1 MSAETLGERR
11 DIRWRFLLLRKG
23 CACGCEAGGMSA
35 SGAPEGRGL
44 ASGGE
49 LPWAAVPA
57 EVAELVRP
65 GLPGVVEDIIAAV
78 RAEVVEYDQPLEG
91 EFGRLIREGAGA
103 ALQQFV
109 DLLGRD
115 VDLPDDGVYEAIGRA
130 EFRAGRTL
138 DALQSAYRVGARVV
152 WRAAVELAE
161 DSLDSRVL
169 VVFAEAI
176 FAYID
181 RLADAAVAG
190 YAREQSMREGSVQ
203 TRRHALLDLLL
214 RGEARNPV
222 AVERAAEQAGWPLPA
237 QLAVVALGAG
247 DPLRVVHRMPVGTIG
262 TTLEAGGVLVVP
274 DPDGPGRR
282 RQLAAGLRRQLGVL
296 GPTVPWARAHESAR
310 RAVTGWRLHAAG
322 RLGSDVLACADEHLL
337 DLALVADE
345 ALARDFVDTRLA
357 PLQAMSPAARD
368 RATETLRAWLD
379 AHGDVTAT
387 ASVLHIH
394 PQSVRYR
401 LAGLRQA
408 FAGALDD
415 PAGRLEL
422 AAALRASE
430 LLGGLD

>member
-1 MSAETLGERR
+1 
-11 DIRWRFLLLRKG
+11 
-23 CACGCEAGGMSA
+23 MSA

-57 EVAELVRP
+57 ELAELVRP

-203 TRRHALLDLLL
+203 TRRHALLDMLL
-214 RGEARNPV
+214 RGEARDPV
-222 AVERAAEQAGWPLPA
+222 AVERAAEQAGWPLPVE
-237 QLAVVALGAG
+237 LAVVALGAG

-262 TTLEAGGVLVVP
+262 TTLDAGGVLVVP

-282 RQLAAGLRRQLGVL
+282 RQLAAGLRGQLGVL

-310 RAVTGWRLHAAG
+310 RAVTGWPLHAAG
-322 RLGSDVLACADEHLL
+322 RLGDDVLACADEHLL

-357 PLQAMSPAARD
+357 PVQAMKPAARD

-387 ASVLHIH
+387 ARVLHIH

-401 LAGLRQA
+401 LAGLRQS

>member
-1 MSAETLGERR
+1 MSPSGAQKRR
-11 DIRWRFLLLRKG
+11 G
-23 CACGCEAGGMSA
+23 PA
-35 SGAPEGRGL
+35 SGAEM
-44 ASGGE
+44 
-49 LPWAAVPA
+49 PWAAVPA

-91 EFGRLIREGAGA
+91 EFGRLIREGAAA

-130 EFRAGRTL
+130 EYRAGRTL
-138 DALQSAYRVGARVV
+138 DALQSAYRVGARVA
-152 WRAAVELAE
+152 WRAAVELAGT
-161 DSLDSRVL
+161 SLDSRVL

-181 RLADAAVAG
+181 RLADAAVSG
-190 YAREQSMREGSVQ
+190 YAREQSFREGSVQ
-203 TRRHALLDLLL
+203 ARRHALVELLL
-214 RGEARNPV
+214 RGEARDRA

-237 QLAVVALGAG
+237 QLAVVALGDG

-262 TTLEAGGVLVVP
+262 ATLEVGGVLVVP

-282 RQLAAGLRRQLGVL
+282 RQLAVGLRRQLGVL
-296 GPTVPWARAHESAR
+296 GPTVSWARADESAR
-310 RAVTGWRLHAAG
+310 RAVTGWPLHAAG
-322 RLGSDVLACADEHLL
+322 RLGDDALARADEHLL
-337 DLALVADE
+337 DLALVADD

-357 PLQAMSPAARD
+357 PLRAMTPAARA

-387 ASVLHIH
+387 ARALHIH

-401 LAGLRQA
+401 LARLREA
-408 FAGALDD
+408 FAGALDE
-415 PAGRLEL
+415 PTGRLEI

-430 LLGGLD
+430 LLGG

>member
-1 MSAETLGERR
+1 
-11 DIRWRFLLLRKG
+11 
-23 CACGCEAGGMSA
+23 MSA

-176 FAYID
+176 FAYVD

-214 RGEARNPV
+214 RGEARDPV
-222 AVERAAEQAGWPLPA
+222 AVERAAEQAGWPLPV

-247 DPLRVVHRMPVGTIG
+247 DALRVVHRMPVGTIG
-262 TTLEAGGVLVVP
+262 TTLDAGGVLVVP

-322 RLGSDVLACADEHLL
+322 RLGDDVLACADEHLL
-337 DLALVADE
+337 DLALVGDE

-368 RATETLRAWLD
+368 RATETLRAWLT

-387 ASVLHIH
+387 AGVLHIH

-401 LAGLRQA
+401 LAGLRKA

-422 AAALRASE
+422 AAALRVSE

>member
-1 MSAETLGERR
+1 MT
-11 DIRWRFLLLRKG
+11 
-23 CACGCEAGGMSA
+23 
-35 SGAPEGRGL
+35 
-44 ASGGE
+44 
-49 LPWAAVPA
+49 
-57 EVAELVRP
+57 
-65 GLPGVVEDIIAAV
+65 
-78 RAEVVEYDQPLEG
+78 
-91 EFGRLIREGAGA
+91 
-103 ALQQFV
+103 
-109 DLLGRD
+109 
-115 VDLPDDGVYEAIGRA
+115 
-130 EFRAGRTL
+130 
-138 DALQSAYRVGARVV
+138 
-152 WRAAVELAE
+152 
-161 DSLDSRVL
+161 
-169 VVFAEAI
+169 VFAEAI

-190 YAREQSMREGSVQ
+190 YAREQSLLEGSVQ
-203 TRRHALLDLLL
+203 TRRHALVGLLL
-214 RGEARNPV
+214 GGEVLDPD
-222 AVERAAEQAGWPLPA
+222 AVERAAADAGWPLPTL
-237 QLAVVALGAG
+237 LAVVALGDA

-262 TTLEAGGVLVVP
+262 TTLDAGGVLVVP
-274 DPDGPGRR
+274 DPDGPGRG

-322 RLGSDVLACADEHLL
+322 RLGDDVLACADEHLL

-387 ASVLHIH
+387 ARVLHIH

-401 LAGLRQA
+401 LTGLRQA
-408 FAGALDD
+408 LAGALDD

>member
-1 MSAETLGERR
+1 
-11 DIRWRFLLLRKG
+11 
-23 CACGCEAGGMSA
+23 MSA

-57 EVAELVRP
+57 ELAELVRP

-203 TRRHALLDLLL
+203 TRRHALLDMLL
-214 RGEARNPV
+214 RGEARDPV
-222 AVERAAEQAGWPLPA
+222 AVERAAEQAGWPLPVE
-237 QLAVVALGAG
+237 LAVVALGAG

-262 TTLEAGGVLVVP
+262 TTLDAGGVLVVP

-282 RQLAAGLRRQLGVL
+282 RQLAAGLRGQLGVL

-310 RAVTGWRLHAAG
+310 RAVTGWPLHAAG
-322 RLGSDVLACADEHLL
+322 RLGDDVLACADEHLL

-368 RATETLRAWLD
+368 RATETLRAWLN

-387 ASVLHIH
+387 ARVLHIH

-401 LAGLRQA
+401 LAGLREA